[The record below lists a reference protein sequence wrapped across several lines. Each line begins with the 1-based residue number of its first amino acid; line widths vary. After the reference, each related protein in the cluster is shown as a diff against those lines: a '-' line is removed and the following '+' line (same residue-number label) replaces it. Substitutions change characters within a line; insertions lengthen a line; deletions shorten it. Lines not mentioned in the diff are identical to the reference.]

1 MKLQLRS
8 AALALTGFVALG
20 APLAIPAAGAE
31 ATEAY
36 VREARQLTKQFA
48 TGLQSELKA
57 AIEEGGPTH
66 AIPVCREEAPGIA
79 GQLSQQSG
87 WAVGRTALRVRN
99 PRNAPSVRERAVLI
113 DFQARMAAGE
123 PPQEIEQVSVI
134 EEAGQ
139 RYLHYMKAIPTA
151 QVCTACHGTDVKKEL
166 QATIRE
172 SYPADAATGFE
183 VGELR
188 GAFTFVR
195 PLPGE

>member
-1 MKLQLRS
+1 MKS
-8 AALALTGFVALG
+8 PSHTAVLALTGAIALG
-20 APLAIPAAGAE
+20 GSLVVHAADPESTDAH
-31 ATEAY
+31 
-36 VREARQLTKQFA
+36 VREARELTKQFA
-48 TGLQSELKA
+48 MQLKSELKA
-57 AIEEGGPTH
+57 AIDEGGPTN

-79 GQLSQQSG
+79 GELSQKSG

-99 PRNAPSVRERAVLI
+99 PRNAPSVRERAVLM

-123 PPQEIEQVSVI
+123 PPQDIEQVSVI
-134 EEAGQ
+134 EEGGQ

-151 QVCTACHGTDVKKEL
+151 QVCTTCHGTGVKKEL

-183 VGELR
+183 AGELR

-195 PLPGE
+195 PLPAD